1 MKSAQKLLALNLA
14 LLLMLSLLPTT
25 ALAAA
30 IGLRPGSPISFTAPN
45 RDGYTFTPSETA
57 FYQVTVSMT
66 KPYSYGASGESMA
79 MYDEYGTYL
88 NGMSNSG
95 KFEYSFVRLLRQG
108 TTYKMRWLA
117 AANNNRYTMY
127 VSRIAAPPMLS
138 TSATRF
144 SVSSEDL
151 SCFQYKPSKSGWYT
165 FSATGDV
172 DEYLNIYDSSY
183 KHWQGGTPGQTGVS
197 AYLRSGQTYYVS
209 YPNSNDWPQSGALS
223 VAPAKF
229 GQLTVSQSKKISVGQ
244 FDQYLVFTPTL
255 SGPYAIKLTGSDR
268 DITAYSSTQERIWE
282 SYHDYSTGFTE
293 YTYDLVGGKTYYFNF
308 RAWSAAGCGPA
319 AVTATFKGATKN
331 YTVKFNANG
340 GTVSTSSKTVTN
352 GSTYGTLPT
361 PTRTGYKFDG
371 WYTSRTGGSRITA
384 SSTVNLSADRT
395 LYARW
400 AAGPTVKV
408 TFNANGGKVSP
419 GAATVTAGSA
429 YGALPT
435 PTRTG
440 YQFNG
445 WYTGRTAGSK
455 VTSTTKVPASASTQ
469 TLYARWSKPKAYLIT
484 LDPNGGS
491 VYPGFISVVNGGRY
505 RSLPTPV
512 IAGKH
517 FAGWYTA
524 KTGGSKVSASSKV
537 SLTGNRTL
545 YAHWTTSPV
554 SVVKE
559 ETGNWRV
566 QIPGDIDLVFFA
578 GETTP
583 KRAAG
588 LALRGNTSAVCTR
601 RVTLSNDTVRYYGR
615 VGSSTQPYWFCYT
628 DEMAI
633 GY

>member
-361 PTRTGYKFDG
+361 PTRTGY
-371 WYTSRTGGSRITA
+371 
-384 SSTVNLSADRT
+384 
-395 LYARW
+395 
-400 AAGPTVKV
+400 
-408 TFNANGGKVSP
+408 
-419 GAATVTAGSA
+419 
-429 YGALPT
+429 
-435 PTRTG
+435 
-440 YQFNG
+440 QFNG

>member
-361 PTRTGYKFDG
+361 PTRTGYKF
-371 WYTSRTGGSRITA
+371 
-384 SSTVNLSADRT
+384 
-395 LYARW
+395 
-400 AAGPTVKV
+400 
-408 TFNANGGKVSP
+408 
-419 GAATVTAGSA
+419 
-429 YGALPT
+429 
-435 PTRTG
+435 
-440 YQFNG
+440 
-445 WYTGRTAGSK
+445 
-455 VTSTTKVPASASTQ
+455 
-469 TLYARWSKPKAYLIT
+469 
-484 LDPNGGS
+484 
-491 VYPGFISVVNGGRY
+491 
-505 RSLPTPV
+505 
-512 IAGKH
+512 
-517 FAGWYTA
+517 AGWYTA
-524 KTGGSKVSASSKV
+524 KSGGTKITSSAKATKNQTIYAHWSRRAYTVSFDANGGSVYQDTRTVYNGVSYRELPTPTRPGYHFKGWYTKKSGGTKVAETTRV
-537 SLTGNRTL
+537 NLTADQTL
-545 YAHWTTSPV
+545 YAQWVTSATVKGAPQQGRWTVTVPAYY
-554 SVVKE
+554 
-559 ETGNWRV
+559 
-566 QIPGDIDLVFFA
+566 D
-578 GETTP
+578 
-583 KRAAG
+583 
-588 LALRGNTSAVCTR
+588 LALYTSNTAAKPSTTIETAKYQTIICKQ
-601 RVTLSNDTVRYYGR
+601 RVTLSNGTVRYYGTVNNR
-615 VGSSTQPYWFCYT
+615 NYWFTYSC
-628 DEMAI
+628 EMDV
-633 GY
+633 